1 MVAGGWGGG
10 VGGNSN
16 CSDILKKLWY
26 CQGNL
31 PVHNSM
37 DALAAAALSYDYDEG
52 PKLVS
57 LFIFREPIYV
67 DFFFLQETKTFH

>member
-1 MVAGGWGGG
+1 M
-10 VGGNSN
+10 
-16 CSDILKKLWY
+16 
-26 CQGNL
+26 

-57 LFIFREPIYV
+57 YFFIIDV
-67 DFFFLQETKTFH
+67 DENLAHLAKICT

>member
-1 MVAGGWGGG
+1 MHIAWAC
-10 VGGNSN
+10 N
-16 CSDILKKLWY
+16 
-26 CQGNL
+26 QGNL

-57 LFIFREPIYV
+57 YSVFSLLHDERVSIKFRIV
-67 DFFFLQETKTFH
+67 ILKTESSIWWFVICQFHVS